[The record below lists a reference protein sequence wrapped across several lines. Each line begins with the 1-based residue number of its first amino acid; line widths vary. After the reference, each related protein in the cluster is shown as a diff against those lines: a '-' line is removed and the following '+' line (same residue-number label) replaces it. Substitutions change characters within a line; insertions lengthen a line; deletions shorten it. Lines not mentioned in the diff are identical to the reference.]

1 MVKVYRLKGSVRR
14 VQSFVPTFPVSS
26 DYGGCLLWTS
36 GHTSHLMLQQQQQ
49 QTPVLEVP
57 SL

>member
-1 MVKVYRLKGSVRR
+1 MVKAYRLKGSVRR
-14 VQSFVPTFPVSS
+14 VQSLVPTFPVSS

-49 QTPVLEVP
+49 TPVLEVP